1 MYPLQRVDLLW
12 CLRCIGTSSPTR
24 IRVLVN
30 SFHAIRVFFGHQD
43 RSISWLNRKVIGIRK
58 MVFSFIEY
66 IEYLKNLKSNFKYL
80 HLSIYFCFFSML
92 PRVWSKLS
100 ETPCRKKQKNNI
112 RSDEFFFPFVFFVS
126 FLSTL
131 NARSST
137 HGPPKRFYTRQLDDK
152 GIKSGPH
159 YVTARLLF
167 ASLRN

>member
-43 RSISWLNRKVIGIRK
+43 RSISWLDRKVIGIRK

-80 HLSIYFCFFSML
+80 HLS
-92 PRVWSKLS
+92 KLS
-100 ETPCRKKQKNNI
+100 ETRCRKKQKNNI